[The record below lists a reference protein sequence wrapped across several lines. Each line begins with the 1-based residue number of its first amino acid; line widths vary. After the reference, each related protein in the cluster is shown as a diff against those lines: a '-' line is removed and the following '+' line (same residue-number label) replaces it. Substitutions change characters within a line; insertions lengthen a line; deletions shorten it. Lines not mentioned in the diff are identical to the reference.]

1 MNLKI
6 DKSVDRFGIPS
17 ESFKMIISILKKNN
31 KIKEIFLFGSRAKG
45 NYKKGSDIDIAIIA
59 DSLSFEELN
68 QIRVEINDLI
78 LPYKVDVID
87 FNKISNNDL
96 KEHILRVG
104 KLII

>member
-1 MNLKI
+1 MNLEI
-6 DKSVDRFGIPS
+6 DKSVDKFGIPS

-45 NYKKGSDIDIAIIA
+45 NYKKGSDIDIAITA
-59 DSLSFEELN
+59 DSLSLEELN
-68 QIRVEINDLI
+68 QIRVEINNLA

-104 KLII
+104 KLIS

>member
-1 MNLKI
+1 MNLNI

-31 KIKEIFLFGSRAKG
+31 KIKEIYLFGSRAKG
-45 NYKKGSDIDIAIIA
+45 NYKKGSDIDIAIVA
-59 DSLSFEELN
+59 DSFSFEELN

-87 FNKISNNDL
+87 FNKISNSDL

-104 KLII
+104 KLIT

>member
-1 MNLKI
+1 MNLNI
-6 DKSVDRFGIPS
+6 DKSVDRFGISS

-31 KIKEIFLFGSRAKG
+31 KIKEIYLFGSRAKG
-45 NYKKGSDIDIAIIA
+45 NYKKGSDIDIAIVA
-59 DSLSFEELN
+59 DSFSFEELN

-87 FNKISNNDL
+87 FNKISNSDL

-104 KLII
+104 KLIT